1 MSGAFASMSRMN
13 QYAVDTTLTLPDYAG
28 GSTPYADVEIVA
40 KLVANRTNMVVAT
53 RTLHQRVPAN
63 GTAVGEVTRA
73 FGTAP
78 YFDQPFYVG
87 FEIGGYE
94 LGLHPDLSE
103 GQPGPGGSVAYWRV
117 AAIGEALDHF
127 LASGATLVSAAQDVG
142 EGIKVARV
150 ADPFGNVIGLI
161 ENPHFAVK

>member
-1 MSGAFASMSRMN
+1 MS
-13 QYAVDTTLTLPDYAG
+13 QDTTHIPLGLATVIYQVPDL
-28 GSTPYADVEIVA
+28 DRA
-40 KLVANRTNMVVAT
+40 KAWYT
-53 RTLHQRVPAN
+53 Q
-63 GTAVGEVTRA
+63 A
-73 FGTAP
+73 FGKAP

-117 AAIGEALDHF
+117 PDIAAAMDHF
-127 LASGATLVSAAQDVG
+127 TGRGAPVVSPATEVG

-161 ENPHFAVK
+161 ENPHFKV

>member
-1 MSGAFASMSRMN
+1 MSQNPTHSPLGLATVIY
-13 QYAVDTTLTLPDYAG
+13 QVPDLAR
-28 GSTPYADVEIVA
+28 A
-40 KLVANRTNMVVAT
+40 KAWYT
-53 RTLHQRVPAN
+53 Q
-63 GTAVGEVTRA
+63 A

-117 AAIGEALDHF
+117 PSIDAAMAHF
-127 LASGATLVSAAQDVG
+127 TSCGASVISSPADVG
-142 EGIKVARV
+142 EGIKVAKV

-161 ENPHFAVK
+161 ENPHFAVETT

>member
-1 MSGAFASMSRMN
+1 MCPMTPTSLGLATVIYQVPDLDRAKAW
-13 QYAVDTTLTLPDYAG
+13 YA
-28 GSTPYADVEIVA
+28 
-40 KLVANRTNMVVAT
+40 
-53 RTLHQRVPAN
+53 Q
-63 GTAVGEVTRA
+63 A
-73 FGTAP
+73 FGCAP

-117 AAIGEALDHF
+117 ARIATAVEHF
-127 LASGATLVSAAQDVG
+127 IACGAGLVSPATDVG
-142 EGIKVARV
+142 DGIKVARV

-161 ENPHFAVK
+161 ENPHFAVGR

>member
-1 MSGAFASMSRMN
+1 MTQELAPTSLGLATVIFQVPDLAQAKAWYAQAFA
-13 QYAVDTTLTLPDYAG
+13 Q
-28 GSTPYADVEIVA
+28 
-40 KLVANRTNMVVAT
+40 
-53 RTLHQRVPAN
+53 Q
-63 GTAVGEVTRA
+63 
-73 FGTAP
+73 P

-87 FEIGGYE
+87 FAIGRYE

-117 AAIGEALDHF
+117 VTIDAAVEHF
-127 LASGATLVSAAQDVG
+127 LMVGATLVASPRDVG

-161 ENPHFAVK
+161 ENPHFSV

>member
-1 MSGAFASMSRMN
+1 MTNDTAP
-13 QYAVDTTLTLPDYAG
+13 TTLGLATVIYQVPDLDRAKAWYAQ
-28 GSTPYADVEIVA
+28 T
-40 KLVANRTNMVVAT
+40 
-53 RTLHQRVPAN
+53 
-63 GTAVGEVTRA
+63 
-73 FGTAP
+73 FGQAP

-117 AAIGEALDHF
+117 ARIASAVEHF
-127 LASGATLVSAAQDVG
+127 VERGATLVSPATEVG
-142 EGIKVARV
+142 EGIKVAKV

-161 ENPHFAVK
+161 ENPHFSAGR